1 MAHSRTWVRFPAPP
15 QEKEKSLQQILI
27 GTNNQ
32 GKIDE
37 YKILLKGLFDP
48 VSLNSYGIS
57 LNVEETGVTYEEN
70 AIIKLKYLI
79 QKSSIPVITDDSGLE
94 VISLNNEPGVFSARY
109 AGKGSSDQENLN
121 KLLKKMEGNT
131 DRTARFVCCIAY
143 GNPTNVDS
151 PIIGYGTCKG
161 LITESPKGKNGFGY
175 DPVFY
180 NEELSKT
187 FGELEPNKK
196 ILLSH
201 RSEAVKDLLTKLNI

>member
-1 MAHSRTWVRFPAPP
+1 
-15 QEKEKSLQQILI
+15 
-27 GTNNQ
+27 
-32 GKIDE
+32 
-37 YKILLKGLFDP
+37 
-48 VSLNSYGIS
+48 
-57 LNVEETGVTYEEN
+57 
-70 AIIKLKYLI
+70 
-79 QKSSIPVITDDSGLE
+79 
-94 VISLNNEPGVFSARY
+94 
-109 AGKGSSDQENLN
+109 
-121 KLLKKMEGNT
+121 MEGNT

>member
-1 MAHSRTWVRFPAPP
+1 
-15 QEKEKSLQQILI
+15 
-27 GTNNQ
+27 
-32 GKIDE
+32 
-37 YKILLKGLFDP
+37 
-48 VSLNSYGIS
+48 
-57 LNVEETGVTYEEN
+57 
-70 AIIKLKYLI
+70 
-79 QKSSIPVITDDSGLE
+79 
-94 VISLNNEPGVFSARY
+94 
-109 AGKGSSDQENLN
+109 
-121 KLLKKMEGNT
+121 MEGNT

-196 ILLSH
+196 IFLSH